1 MVCIFLELEVLCTYS
16 VVSKNEHYSHVI
28 IIWTTNELICIILCT
43 LYIPVSV
50 HIMLSLIWVKINSF
64 NEQRPLYSHYCL
76 PWVMATFH
84 YTPKSDF
91 NLWQLPAVHRRR
103 QPKQKFLHTQICHLP
118 EVTTEANSYE
128 CGFCSLLT
136 LVSSI
141 FNVKRTYSEDKWRK
155 VNIPKMHIF
164 FSWVKFLLER
174 TTNSLTC

>member
-1 MVCIFLELEVLCTYS
+1 M
-16 VVSKNEHYSHVI
+16 NNQR
-28 IIWTTNELICIILCT
+28 TNLYHIYT
-43 LYIPVSV
+43 LYISV
-50 HIMLSLIWVKINSF
+50 YVMLSLIWVKINSF

-128 CGFCSLLT
+128 CRFCSLLT
-136 LVSSI
+136 LVNSI

-155 VNIPKMHIF
+155 VNIPKTAF
-164 FSWVKFLLER
+164 FFFCLGDISTWKNNQLLDMWTLGQVSWR
-174 TTNSLTC
+174 RPCSQ

>member
-1 MVCIFLELEVLCTYS
+1 MVCIFLVLEVLCTYS

-28 IIWTTNELICIILCT
+28 IIWTTNELICIIYT
-43 LYIPVSV
+43 LYISV
-50 HIMLSLIWVKINSF
+50 YVMLSLIWVKINSF

-136 LVSSI
+136 LVNSI
-141 FNVKRTYSEDKWRK
+141 FNVKRTYSEGKWTK